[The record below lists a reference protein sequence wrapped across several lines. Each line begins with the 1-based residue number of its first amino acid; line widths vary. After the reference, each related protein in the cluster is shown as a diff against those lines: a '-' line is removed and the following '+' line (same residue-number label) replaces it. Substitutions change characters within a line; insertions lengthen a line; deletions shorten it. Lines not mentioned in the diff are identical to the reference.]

1 MESHVNSVD
10 TSLEITINKKKRAEL
25 DQSMED
31 VCPPPDEVSRNVSKK
46 KFIPKMKITGPIT
59 KKDWAKTTESRRTP
73 IQSRLYI
80 SGHPFQATK
89 RSSTPLHRQL
99 PRSVT
104 GQTQGYV
111 TESTPQS
118 TPLPCPFPS
127 FNVPPPPIKKNS
139 LERQLNIPPLILA
152 TKPKFT
158 SYMIDTLCAS
168 LIQNCKSNFNIG
180 MKEDEVKNFLQTATL
195 DQV

>member
-10 TSLEITINKKKRAEL
+10 TSLEITINKKERAEL

-80 SGHPFQATK
+80 SGHPYQATK

-104 GQTQGYV
+104 GQTPRYV

-127 FNVPPPPIKKNS
+127 FNVPPPPIKKNA
-139 LERQLNIPPLILA
+139 LDRQLNIPPLILA